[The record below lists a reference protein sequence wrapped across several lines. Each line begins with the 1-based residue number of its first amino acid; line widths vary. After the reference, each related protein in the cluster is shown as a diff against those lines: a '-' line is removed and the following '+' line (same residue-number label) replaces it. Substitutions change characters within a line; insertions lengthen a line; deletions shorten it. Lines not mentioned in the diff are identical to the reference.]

1 MGGVVWFVWFFFGG
15 GGGDSGEN
23 GADVY
28 CWNFDEKQTDYE
40 KN

>member
-1 MGGVVWFVWFFFGG
+1 MGGVVWFVFFWSGG
-15 GGGDSGEN
+15 VVYSGEN

-28 CWNFDEKQTDYE
+28 CWNFDEKQTDYA